1 MKISIVGAGIGGLAT
16 ALFLDRLGC
25 QVRVFEAVPE
35 IRELGVGINLLPHAV
50 RELEKIGLGDRII
63 SDGVLTKELL
73 YFNRH
78 GQQIWQEPR
87 GIDAGY
93 RWPQVSIHRGRLQ
106 RVLLDAVVERLGSD
120 AVITGHRLVRFST
133 DAARARTVFATNAP
147 GRSGGEHTEIAD
159 VAIAADGIHSA
170 ARRQMYPAEG
180 APVYSGSMHWRGTS
194 RARPFL
200 SGRSMFMAGYSATKF
215 VAYPITAP
223 DASGLCTINWIAE
236 ILRDRPLNR
245 EDWNRPGSLDDFLPA
260 FESWTF
266 DWLDVPA
273 LVRAHERVYEYP
285 MVDRDPV
292 ERWTDGRVV
301 LLGDAAHPMYPIGS
315 NGASQAIRDASALAD
330 AFERYPDPDAAL
342 AAYEAVRREATT
354 RIVLS
359 NRKMGPEIV
368 MQMAEDRAPGGFAD
382 VESVIPRH
390 ELEAVADGY
399 KKIAGFSRDALNAG
413 LSVLDGA

>member
-1 MKISIVGAGIGGLAT
+1 MKVTVAGAGIGGLAT
-16 ALFLDRLGC
+16 ALFLDRLGHD
-25 QVRVFEAVPE
+25 VRVFEAVSE

-50 RELEKIGLGDRII
+50 RELEKIGLGARIVG
-63 SDGVLTKELL
+63 DGVLTKELL
-73 YFNRH
+73 YFNKH

-106 RVLLDAVVERLGSD
+106 RVLLDAVLERLGRD
-120 AVITGHRLVRFST
+120 AVVTGHRLLRFSS
-133 DAARARTVFATNAP
+133 DAARVTTVFATGAT
-147 GRSGGEHTEIAD
+147 GAEHVEAAD
-159 VAIAADGIHSA
+159 IAIAADGIHSA

-215 VAYPITAP
+215 VAYPITSA
-223 DASGLCTINWIAE
+223 DASGLATINWIAE

-245 EDWNRPGSLDDFLPA
+245 EDWNRPGQLDDFLPA
-260 FESWTF
+260 FESWRF
-266 DWLDVPA
+266 DWLDVPS
-273 LVRAHERVYEYP
+273 LIRAHERVYEYP

-292 ERWTDGRVV
+292 ERWVDGRLA

-330 AFERYPDPDAAL
+330 AFERHTDPDAAL
-342 AAYEAVRREATT
+342 AAYEQARRDATT

-368 MQMAEDRAPGGFAD
+368 MQMAEDRAPEGFT
-382 VESVIPRH
+382 EIGSVIPRH

-399 KKIAGFSRDALNAG
+399 KTIAGFSRDALNAG

>member
-1 MKISIVGAGIGGLAT
+1 MTVTIIGAGIGGLTT
-16 ALFLDRLGC
+16 ALFLERLGHE
-25 QVRVFEAVPE
+25 VRVFEAVPE

-50 RELEKIGLGDRII
+50 RELEKLGLGERIVAE
-63 SDGVLTKELL
+63 GVLTKELL

-78 GQQIWQEPR
+78 GQEIWQEPR

-106 RVLLDAVVERLGSD
+106 RVLFEAVVERLGAG
-120 AVITGHRLVRFST
+120 AVVTGHRLRAFSAGGRGVEST
-133 DAARARTVFATNAP
+133 FERADGSTLV
-147 GRSGGEHTEIAD
+147 EHAD

-170 ARRQMYPAEG
+170 ARRQMVPGEG
-180 APVYSGSMHWRGTS
+180 SPVYSGSMHWRGTS
-194 RARPFL
+194 RAKPFL

-215 VAYPITAP
+215 VAYPITMPGP
-223 DASGLCTINWIAE
+223 DGLAQINWIAE
-236 ILRDRPLNR
+236 IQRDTPLNR
-245 EDWNRPGSLDDFLPA
+245 EDWNRPGRLEDFLPA

-273 LVRAHERVYEYP
+273 LVRNYERVYEYP
-285 MVDRDPV
+285 MVDRDPLD
-292 ERWTDGRVV
+292 RWTEGTLA

-315 NGASQAIRDASALAD
+315 NGASQAIRDASALSD
-330 AFERYPDPDAAL
+330 AFERHADPVDAL
-342 AAYEAVRREATT
+342 AAYERVRREATT

-368 MQMAEDRAPGGFAD
+368 MQMAEERAPQGFRHVED
-382 VESVIPRH
+382 VISRQ